1 MNPALL
7 ISTGRAAGN
16 ALKSV
21 GGATVDV
28 FRAAKETTYDPVTD
42 ALESAV
48 RTDIGDVIEDIEFPV
63 IGSLDDK
70 INAVLVFEAQDA
82 YDAVKNY
89 SLADMV
95 EAVFGGASD
104 SVGVQHGRM
113 SRPDGYNP
121 NYRYPQHISLVK
133 GTNEMLERQNLFT
146 FMEGTPSLD
155 YRENLARAA
164 LGLEEEADPSSPFIQ
179 GQNPLDW
186 MKVGRIDS
194 DASHSDGP
202 IYGPFSKFTPTFM
215 WPWQTTDGA
224 RMTAAEFA
232 EVPLE
237 SDWLGTKPIVEAA
250 IGQKMDKVGG
260 LPGYRFYG
268 DAVLATPL
276 IGSVILAVV
285 SAPLWTPIVGTFASA
300 LGSAAVSL
308 GRGIA
313 R

>member
-1 MNPALL
+1 MNPAIL
-7 ISTGRAAGN
+7 ISTGRAAGS

-21 GGATVDV
+21 GSATLDT
-28 FRAAKETTYDPVTD
+28 FRTAKEVAYDPVTG
-42 ALESAV
+42 ALESAI
-48 RTDIGDVIEDIEFPV
+48 RTDIGDVIPSSLNSVINTAAVGPVQDLYDDIK
-63 IGSLDDK
+63 D
-70 INAVLVFEAQDA
+70 
-82 YDAVKNY
+82 Y

-95 EAVFGGASD
+95 EEVFGGASD

-146 FMEGTPSLD
+146 FMEPTNPSP
-155 YRENLARAA
+155 YIS
-164 LGLEEEADPSSPFIQ
+164 GK
-179 GQNPLDW
+179 NPLDW

-194 DASHSDGP
+194 DADHSDGP
-202 IYGPFSKFTPTFM
+202 IYGPFSKFTPSFM
-215 WPWQTTDGA
+215 WPWQTKDGA

-276 IGSVILAVV
+276 IASVIVAVV
-285 SAPLWTPIVGTFASA
+285 SAPLWTPVVSAFASA
-300 LGSAAVSL
+300 LGSAGASL
-308 GRGIA
+308 GRGLA

>member
-1 MNPALL
+1 MNPAIL
-7 ISTGRAAGN
+7 ISTGRAAGS

-21 GGATVDV
+21 GSATLDTC
-28 FRAAKETTYDPVTD
+28 RTAKEVAYDPVTG
-42 ALESAV
+42 ALETAV
-48 RTDIGDVIEDIEFPV
+48 RTDIGDVIPSSLNTVINTAAVGPVQDLYDDIK
-63 IGSLDDK
+63 D
-70 INAVLVFEAQDA
+70 
-82 YDAVKNY
+82 Y

-95 EAVFGGASD
+95 EEVFGGASD

-121 NYRYPQHISLVK
+121 NYRYPQHISLVN
-133 GTNEMLERQNLFT
+133 GTNDMLERQNLFT
-146 FMEGTPSLD
+146 FMDGTLPGGVLIQGD
-155 YRENLARAA
+155 RRLFDPDW
-164 LGLEEEADPSSPFIQ
+164 EAKEPSSPYIQ

-194 DASHSDGP
+194 NARHSDGP

-276 IGSVILAVV
+276 IASVIVAFV
-285 SAPLWTPIVGTFASA
+285 SAPLWTPVVSAFASA
-300 LGSAAVSL
+300 LGSAGASL
-308 GRGIA
+308 GRGLA